1 MAATLVVLGGGRMGS
16 ALLSGIFAGG
26 SLQPEDV
33 VVVEPGVERRA
44 VLALSFPGVTLV
56 DTPEIEHIDEKTG
69 VLLCVKPDIAES
81 VCRLVGGLGAQR
93 IMSVVA
99 GVNAARLEATLPGPI
114 SVVRA
119 MPNTPALV
127 GAGMTVISGGSHVT
141 KEDLDWAEDLLSCV
155 GAVIRLPERHLDAVT
170 GLSGSG
176 PAYIFLVAE
185 SLIEAG
191 VAAGLP
197 RDVAGTLAAQT
208 IYGAGKMLVETG
220 ESAEALRAAVTS
232 PGGTTA
238 AGLRALESRAARSA
252 IFEAVM
258 ASAERSKNLGR

>member
-1 MAATLVVLGGGRMGS
+1 MGS
-16 ALLSGIFAGG
+16 ALLSGIFASG
-26 SLQPEDV
+26 SLKPGDV
-33 VVVEPGVERRA
+33 VVVEPGVERRFE
-44 VLALSFPGVTLV
+44 LAEEFPGITVV
-56 DTPEIEHIDEKTG
+56 DTPEIEHLDERTG
-69 VLLCVKPDIAES
+69 VLLAVKPDIAES

-93 IMSVVA
+93 ILSVVA
-99 GVNAARLEATLPGPI
+99 GVSAQRLEATLPGPI

-141 KEDLDWAEDLLSCV
+141 KDDLDWAEDLLSKV

-176 PAYIFLVAE
+176 PAYLFLVAE
-185 SLIEAG
+185 ALIEAG
-191 VAAGLP
+191 VAAGLS
-197 RDVAGTLAAQT
+197 RDVASTLAAQT

-220 ESAEALRAAVTS
+220 ETPESLRAAVTS

>member
-1 MAATLVVLGGGRMGS
+1 MGS
-16 ALLSGIFAGG
+16 ALLSGIFASG
-26 SLQPEDV
+26 SLKPGDV
-33 VVVEPGVERRA
+33 VVVEPGVERRFE
-44 VLALSFPGVTLV
+44 LAEEFPGITVV
-56 DTPEIEHIDEKTG
+56 DTPEIEHLDEKTG
-69 VLLCVKPDIAES
+69 VLLAVKPDIAES

-93 IMSVVA
+93 ILSVVA
-99 GVNAARLEATLPGPI
+99 GVSAQRLEATLPGPI

-141 KEDLDWAEDLLSCV
+141 KDDLDWAEDLLSKV

-176 PAYIFLVAE
+176 PAYLFLVAE
-185 SLIEAG
+185 ALIEAG
-191 VAAGLP
+191 VAAGLS
-197 RDVAGTLAAQT
+197 RDVASTLAAQT

-220 ESAEALRAAVTS
+220 ETPESLRAAVTS

-238 AGLRALESRAARSA
+238 AGLRALESRATRSA